1 MDNKKACPH
10 TKQGQGAE
18 GTKNNGV
25 SPRSGVRAWVVTVN
39 MGYGHQRT
47 AYPLKKFAFEQKVI
61 NVNDYQEIPEK
72 DKKIWESTRGF
83 YESISRFK
91 RIPLIGNIAF
101 SIFDKF
107 QKIPTFYPHR
117 DLSKP
122 TFGLNQIFSTIKK
135 GWGRDLIL
143 KLKKNPL
150 PLVTTFFTSAFMA
163 EVFNYP
169 EDIFC
174 VVCDADISRAWVSL
188 EPAKSKIK
196 YFAPNSW
203 VVNRLKLYGVKE
215 ENIFLTGFPLPM
227 ENIGT
232 EKQEILKKDLAYR
245 VLNLDPQGKFYQKYK
260 PLVDK
265 YIGFLPKNSDHPL
278 TVMFSIGGAGAQ
290 KEIVIEYVKSLA
302 EKIREEKIR
311 IILSAGI
318 RENVKEYF
326 LENIRELGLENKLD
340 RTIEIVFSEKIE
352 NYFETF
358 NQKLRKTDIL
368 WTKPSELSFYTGL
381 GIPIIIAPSI
391 GSQEDFNRKWLRAIG
406 AGVLQENPRYANQ
419 WIFDYL
425 NSGRFAEAAL
435 DGFIEVEK
443 LGTYNIQKI
452 CLG

>member
-1 MDNKKACPH
+1 MDNKKKIYP
-10 TKQGQGAE
+10 E
-18 GTKNNGV
+18 FIE
-25 SPRSGVRAWVVTVN
+25 RAWVITVN

-61 NVNDYQEIPEK
+61 SANDYQEIPGK
-72 DKKIWESTRGF
+72 DEKIWESTRGF
-83 YESISRFK
+83 YEFISKFK
-91 RIPLIGNIAF
+91 RIPLVGDIAF

-122 TFGLNQIFSTIKK
+122 TFSLKRIFSTIKN
-135 GWGRDLIL
+135 GWGKDLIL
-143 KLKKNPL
+143 KLKKENL
-150 PLVTTFFTSAFMA
+150 PLITTFFTPAFMA

-174 VVCDADISRAWVSL
+174 VVCDADIARAWVSL

-203 VVNRLKLYGVKE
+203 VVNRLKLYGAKE
-215 ENIFLTGFPLPM
+215 ENIFLTGFPLPI

-232 EKQEILKKDLAYR
+232 ESLEVLKRDLSYR
-245 VLNLDPQGKFYQKYK
+245 ILNLDPQNKYRQKYK
-260 PLVDK
+260 PLIDK
-265 YIGFLPKNSDHPL
+265 YLGSLPQNTDHPL
-278 TVMFSIGGAGAQ
+278 TVLFSIGGAGAQ
-290 KEIVIEYVKSLA
+290 KEIAINFVKSLA
-302 EKIREEKIR
+302 EKIKSGKIK

-318 RENVKEYF
+318 REKVKEYF
-326 LENIRELGLENKLD
+326 LNQIKELNLEKNLGQN
-340 RTIEIVFSEKIE
+340 IEIIFAEKIE
-352 NYFETF
+352 DYFQIF

-368 WTKPSELSFYTGL
+368 WTKPSELSFYSGL
-381 GIPIIIAPSI
+381 GLPIIIAPSI
-391 GSQEDFNRKWLRAIG
+391 GSQEDFNRKWLLRIG
-406 AGVLQENPRYANQ
+406 AGILQENPRYANQ

-443 LGTYNIQKI
+443 LGVYNIQKI
-452 CLG
+452 VFQK

>member
-1 MDNKKACPH
+1 MDNKKKIYP
-10 TKQGQGAE
+10 E
-18 GTKNNGV
+18 FIE
-25 SPRSGVRAWVVTVN
+25 RAWVVTVN

-61 NVNDYQEIPEK
+61 SANDYQEIPGK
-72 DKKIWESTRGF
+72 DEKIWESTRGF
-83 YESISRFK
+83 YEFISKFK
-91 RIPLIGNIAF
+91 RIPLVGDIAF

-122 TFGLNQIFSTIKK
+122 TFSLKRIFSTIKN
-135 GWGRDLIL
+135 GWGKDLIL
-143 KLKKNPL
+143 KLKKENL
-150 PLVTTFFTSAFMA
+150 PLITTFFTPAFMA

-174 VVCDADISRAWVSL
+174 VVCDADIARAWVSL

-203 VVNRLKLYGVKE
+203 VVNRLKLYGAKE
-215 ENIFLTGFPLPM
+215 ENIFLTGFPLPI

-232 EKQEILKKDLAYR
+232 ESLEVLKRDLSYR
-245 VLNLDPQGKFYQKYK
+245 ILNLDPQNKYRQKYK
-260 PLVDK
+260 PLIDK
-265 YIGFLPKNSDHPL
+265 YLGPFPQNPDHPL
-278 TVMFSIGGAGAQ
+278 TILFSIGGAGAQ
-290 KEIVIEYVKSLA
+290 KEIAINFVKSLA
-302 EKIREEKIR
+302 EKIKSGKIK

-318 RENVKEYF
+318 REKVKEYF
-326 LENIRELGLENKLD
+326 LNQIKELNLEKNLGQN
-340 RTIEIVFSEKIE
+340 IEIIFAEKIE
-352 NYFETF
+352 DYFQIF

-368 WTKPSELSFYTGL
+368 WTKPSELSFYSGL
-381 GIPIIIAPSI
+381 GLPIIIAPSI
-391 GSQEDFNRKWLRAIG
+391 GSQEDFNRKWLLRIG
-406 AGVLQENPRYANQ
+406 AGILQENPRYANQ

-443 LGTYNIQKI
+443 LGVYNIQKI
-452 CLG
+452 VFQK

>member
-1 MDNKKACPH
+1 MDNKKACPSLP
-10 TKQGQGAE
+10 
-18 GTKNNGV
+18 NFD
-25 SPRSGVRAWVVTVN
+25 VRAWVVTVN

-61 NVNDYQEIPEK
+61 NANDYQEIPEK
-72 DKKIWESTRGF
+72 DKKVWETTRGF

-91 RIPLIGNIAF
+91 RIPLIGNMAF

-122 TFGLNQIFSTIKK
+122 TFSLKKIFSTIKK

-150 PLVTTFFTSAFMA
+150 PLITTFFTPAFMA
-163 EVFNYP
+163 EVFDYP

-215 ENIFLTGFPLPM
+215 ENIFLTGFPLPI

-245 VLNLDPQGKFYQKYK
+245 VLNLDSQGRFYRKYK

-265 YIGFLPKNSDHPL
+265 YIEALPKNSDHPL

-290 KEIVIEYVKSLA
+290 KEIVIEYVRSLA
-302 EKIREEKIR
+302 EKIREERIR
-311 IILSAGI
+311 IILSVGI
-318 RENVKEYF
+318 RENIKEYF
-326 LENIRELGLENKLD
+326 LENIKKLGLENKLD

-381 GIPIIIAPSI
+381 GIPTIIAPSI

-406 AGVLQENPRYANQ
+406 SGVLQENPRYANQ

-443 LGTYNIQKI
+443 LGTYNIKKI
-452 CLG
+452 VFSKQPSGEFLASLDPE